1 MNLASEIS
9 ILLSPPELFTLASLL
24 GGKTLI
30 GIPDPFPGWLTEEI
44 QQTVQAAQSS
54 LVHKNYLR
62 VEGDELKMDAL
73 VAALIGTLIQP
84 QSVLLFTLSQRS
96 APLHQEGLYHR
107 PPFIVH
113 LSPQQDDY
121 QVYPLAESEVN
132 TLLRQRWGPQTE
144 SAAPGQPFALPET
157 ELLGIR
163 QALGG
168 APSASALQILQRA
181 GVSEDSAMAFL
192 STWQTAQ
199 RNGALVVMRQRDTWQ
214 VNGLGF
220 LESANGLWRLRSF
233 QSNAQDWVECLP
245 CSATEF
251 WQHVATLLERYF
263 FEE

>member
-1 MNLASEIS
+1 MNLSSEIS

-44 QQTVQAAQSS
+44 QETMQAAQSD
-54 LVHKNYLR
+54 LVHKDYLR

-73 VAALIGTLIQP
+73 VAALMGTLIQP
-84 QSVLLFTLSQRS
+84 QSVLLFTLSQPS
-96 APLHQEGLYHR
+96 APLHQEGVYHR

-113 LSPQQDDY
+113 LSPQQDVY
-121 QVYPLAESEVN
+121 QLYPLAESEVN

-144 SAAPGQPFALPET
+144 SAAAGQPFSLPET
-157 ELLGIR
+157 ELLSIR
-163 QALGG
+163 QALG
-168 APSASALQILQRA
+168 APSAMQILQRA
-181 GVSEDSAMAFL
+181 GVSKDSVMAFL

-199 RNGALVVMRQRDTWQ
+199 RNGALVVIRQRDSTWQ

-220 LESANGLWRLRSF
+220 LESENGLWRLCSF

-251 WQHVATLLERYF
+251 WLHVATLLQRYF